1 MDSNYNANNNTQKTG
16 NSITSIISLLLIG
29 IIIVVGL
36 FSFNVIKNPFDNSEK
51 TLLVSNK
58 NVEMRKGEAYQLE
71 VDNSSSDT
79 LIY

>member
-1 MDSNYNANNNTQKTG
+1 MNPIHFFTLGFYSQY
-16 NSITSIISLLLIG
+16 LLIG

-58 NVEMRKGEAYQLE
+58 NVEIIQRKK
-71 VDNSSSDT
+71 VNS
-79 LIY
+79 